1 MREMYGRARAGK
13 ILSDFRGI
21 VGEAADKSGD

>member
-1 MREMYGRARAGK
+1 MREMYGRAQAGK
-13 ILSDFRGI
+13 ILSDFTGI